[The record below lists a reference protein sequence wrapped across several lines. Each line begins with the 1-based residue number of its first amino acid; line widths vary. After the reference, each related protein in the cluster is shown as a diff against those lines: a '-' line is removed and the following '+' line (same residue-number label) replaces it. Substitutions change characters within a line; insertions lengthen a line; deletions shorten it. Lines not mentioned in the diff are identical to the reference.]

1 MASTLTNLLYHL
13 VFSTKHREPIITP
26 DLRDPLYAY
35 IGGIIRSEGGILIEA
50 GGMPDHIH
58 LVAKFKP
65 DTSVSDMVQ
74 VFKAKSSKWV
84 NEMPDRTVRF
94 AWQTGFGG
102 FTVSESQLPIVR
114 RYVRTQ
120 EEHHRTVTFQE
131 EYLALL
137 KRHRIEYDERYVFD

>member
-13 VFSTKHREPIITP
+13 VFSTKHRDPIITP

-35 IGGIIRSEGGILIEA
+35 IGGIIRSEGGILLEA

-58 LVAKFKP
+58 LVTKFKP

-84 NEMPDRTVRF
+84 NEMPGRSTRF

-102 FTVSESQLPIVR
+102 FTVSESQLPTVR
-114 RYVRTQ
+114 RYVQTQ
-120 EEHHRTVTFQE
+120 EEHHRKVTFQE